1 MILSPAPG
9 CPQHHVL
16 GLPAA
21 PRPRFALSPCPQLA
35 LDLVSVSCPATCPL
49 LALDLASVTCLQ
61 FALSTVSL
69 VCPQLMSLACP
80 VGVDSQCFVAVHLAN
95 PAAAAGGCPAMEDLP
110 PSLPAPP
117 RGKVKG
123 TPG

>member
-1 MILSPAPG
+1 MTLLSPAPG

-21 PRPRFALSPCPQLA
+21 PRPRFALSTMSSP
-35 LDLVSVSCPATCPL
+35 
-49 LALDLASVTCLQ
+49 CLQ

-95 PAAAAGGCPAMEDLP
+95 PAAAAGGCPAMEEVP
-110 PSLPAPP
+110 PSLHSAWQSEGDAGISAEY
-117 RGKVKG
+117 RRHWTLVWRQLQMHK
-123 TPG
+123 